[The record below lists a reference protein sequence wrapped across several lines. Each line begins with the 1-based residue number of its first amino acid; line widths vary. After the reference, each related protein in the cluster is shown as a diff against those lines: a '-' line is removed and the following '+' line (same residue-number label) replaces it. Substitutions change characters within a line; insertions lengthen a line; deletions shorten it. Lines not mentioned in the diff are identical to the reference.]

1 MREIRYKNLIRS
13 IFEKFKMTIFTL
25 KKTKSKKNKKNQKKD
40 FTNWKLSG
48 MIYITEAKK
57 AFRMCLWK
65 KLKKW
70 KHFNI
75 QCIIYYLFGNWLNC
89 FFILQKT
96 NLKLILKKLKKIKK
110 MVDNVE
116 YIWYIINAPKKRRC
130 KKRLFFENWAKC
142 QFE

>member
-13 IFEKFKMTIFTL
+13 IFEKFKMTIFYF
-25 KKTKSKKNKKNQKKD
+25 KKTKSKKKKKKIKKRLY
-40 FTNWKLSG
+40 KLKIKWYD
-48 MIYITEAKK
+48 IYHWSKK

-75 QCIIYYLFGNWLNC
+75 QCIIYYVFGNWLNC